1 MKGETFANSAPA
13 ADEITSDARERSVPL
28 FQDGSRRKG
37 PWRLAPMPPRTQEL
51 AGALL
56 DDIQQIV
63 REELRPLHALIQSI
77 ADGARRPESTAGSD
91 PNELL
96 TVDQVAEAVK
106 VIPATVRTW
115 IHSGKLRAIRPGV
128 GRGPGRTFRI
138 ARGDLQNFLESVRER
153 VTDSEVDVHEE
164 AKKILAIVARR
175 RKT

>member
-1 MKGETFANSAPA
+1 MKGETLANPVSAGG
-13 ADEITSDARERSVPL
+13 DLDSDANDSTVPR
-28 FQDGSRRKG
+28 FEDGSRRKG
-37 PWRLAPMPPRTQEL
+37 PWRLAPMTPRTQEL

-63 REELRPLHALIQSI
+63 REELRPLHVLIQSI
-77 ADGARRPESTAGSD
+77 ADGTRRPESTTGSD

-115 IHSGKLRAIRPGV
+115 IHAGKLRAVRPGV

-138 ARGDLQNFLESVRER
+138 AREDLQAFLESVRER
-153 VTDSEVDVHEE
+153 VTDSEADVHEE